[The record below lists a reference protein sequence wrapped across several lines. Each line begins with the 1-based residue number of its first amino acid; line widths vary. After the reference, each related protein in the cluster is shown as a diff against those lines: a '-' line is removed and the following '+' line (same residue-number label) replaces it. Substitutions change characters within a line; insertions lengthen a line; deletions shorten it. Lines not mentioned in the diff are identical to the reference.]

1 MSGALL
7 QNLGVAVI
15 VLAAAGFLVRRQLK
29 RRARPPGCD
38 TCPNCAVQPPH
49 PTAPALIEL
58 GEPDPRGPDQR
69 SFPV

>member
-1 MSGALL
+1 VSGAWL

-15 VLAAAGFLVRRQLK
+15 VLAAAGFLLRRQLT

-38 TCPNCAVQPPH
+38 TCPNCAVQPPA
-49 PTAPALIEL
+49 PTLIEL
-58 GEPDPRGPDQR
+58 GEPDARGRDET